1 MFKAIPF
8 LLLCS
13 ILVVSCGM
21 DKDESS
27 LNAKD
32 ISYIQQL
39 GVLDS
44 GETIELFESNGG
56 LEGIKQSGNFIT
68 KKRIA
73 SYWIEDDSRKIES
86 AFFEEI
92 DSMKLTDLVT
102 KLTYA
107 SYLTVYKSDGH
118 QFNVYVDADSARTYQ
133 FYEHAL
139 ENWEKNR

>member
-1 MFKAIPF
+1 MFKAISF
-8 LLLCS
+8 SLLWS
-13 ILVVSCGM
+13 ILLVSCGM
-21 DKDESS
+21 DKDETS

-32 ISYIQQL
+32 NAYIQRL

-44 GETIELFESNGG
+44 TETIELFESNGG
-56 LEGIKQSGNFIT
+56 LEGLKQSGNFIT
-68 KKRIA
+68 EKRIA
-73 SYWIEDDSRKIES
+73 SYWIEDDSRRIES

-107 SYLTVYKSDGH
+107 SYVTVYKSDGH
-118 QFNVYVDADSARTYQ
+118 QFEVYVDADSARTYQ

-139 ENWEKNR
+139 KHWENRR